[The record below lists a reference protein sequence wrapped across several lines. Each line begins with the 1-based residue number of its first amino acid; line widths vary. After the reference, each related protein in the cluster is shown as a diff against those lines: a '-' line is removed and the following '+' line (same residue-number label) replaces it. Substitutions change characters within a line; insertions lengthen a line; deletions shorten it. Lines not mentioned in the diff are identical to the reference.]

1 MAAEFFAGLAAD
13 WDPAIVAGVTRTVE
27 NVIQANAVQLASA
40 ISLWITLS
48 GIATMFSRM
57 SYQEWA
63 YGAAR
68 AAFLGILLTAAG
80 FSTWIQTPMM
90 TTLPNWIATTVSG
103 GAAVTD
109 VQQFDK
115 IKDDLALRE
124 ATVLQQTSSWTPNG
138 IADRLRMQWAS
149 AVACYMLI
157 GVFWAWEMTK
167 SLMGVLVATTP
178 FVLWLAM
185 FQATRHIAY
194 NMGGA
199 MAALLLYDV
208 MISVVLSI
216 SMTVNNNYTAGL
228 TGATDTNVDLQIS
241 AMQNIGQHIFFTLT
255 AIVTLPALAS
265 MIGRG
270 VVPGAGGV
278 VRVPGNVLRA
288 LGRGVVR
295 DIPQKRN

>member
-13 WDPAIVAGVTRTVE
+13 WDPAIVAGVTRTVQ
-27 NVIQANAVQLASA
+27 NVVQANAVQLASA

-57 SYQEWA
+57 SYQEWV

-103 GAAVTD
+103 GTAVTD

-115 IKDDLALRE
+115 VKDDLALRE

-157 GVFWAWEMTK
+157 GVF
-167 SLMGVLVATTP
+167 
-178 FVLWLAM
+178 
-185 FQATRHIAY
+185 
-194 NMGGA
+194 
-199 MAALLLYDV
+199 
-208 MISVVLSI
+208 
-216 SMTVNNNYTAGL
+216 
-228 TGATDTNVDLQIS
+228 
-241 AMQNIGQHIFFTLT
+241 
-255 AIVTLPALAS
+255 
-265 MIGRG
+265 
-270 VVPGAGGV
+270 
-278 VRVPGNVLRA
+278 
-288 LGRGVVR
+288 
-295 DIPQKRN
+295 